1 MEEYALINKDRT
13 RTKIFNLFKDVSNF
27 FPFIGA
33 MEISYKCF
41 LKELINRL

>member
-1 MEEYALINKDRT
+1 MEEYTLINKDRT
-13 RTKIFNLFKDVSNF
+13 RTKVFNLFKDISKS

-41 LKELINRL
+41 LIELINRL